1 MVDRVSFERTTFAE
15 LPLKFEAGTSNFIG
29 AVGLGEAVRFL
40 EGLDLQAAEAHEMA
54 LLKEATDRLKSIDG
68 VMIYGTSPSK
78 CAILSFTI
86 EGTHPYDLGMIL
98 DKQGIA
104 IRTGQHCAEPVMKHY
119 GVSGMCRASI
129 GLYNTSEE
137 IEKLEAGLKRAVRM
151 LR

>member
-1 MVDRVSFERTTFAE
+1 MYFDCTNCFLVERLE
-15 LPLKFEAGTSNFIG
+15 GTSLEEVRN
-29 AVGLGEAVRFL
+29 VYDTQRVTKVRFVCTK
-40 EGLDLQAAEAHEMA
+40 
-54 LLKEATDRLKSIDG
+54 LKHCFFVAVYRIWSCC
-68 VMIYGTSPSK
+68 YAGTSPSK